1 MGKKPQVLL
10 TKRVFSEE
18 FKKARVL
25 DYEKGQ
31 QTVQELCALLQLRH
45 SVVYRWIRKYSIY
58 NQKKVRIVEMEES
71 SSKKIKEL
79 QGRIKELERMVGLK
93 QINIEFLE
101 KLIELAQEELNIDIK
116 KNYSTRRSDGL
127 PTTKDKKAGK

>member
-1 MGKKPQVLL
+1 MGKKPQVLI
-10 TKRVFSEE
+10 TSRVFSEE

-31 QTVQELCALLQLRH
+31 QTVQELCTLFQLRH

-79 QGRIKELERMVGLK
+79 QARIKELERMVGLK

-116 KNYSTRRSDGL
+116 KNFSTGPSSGL
-127 PTTKDKKAGK
+127 PTTKNKKAGE